1 MNTILEFL
9 SYIFSIEV
17 SCMQIYFFQSI
28 SFQSKKHNWKKF
40 FLGVLILNLL
50 APLLSLL
57 GFIFPSNIK
66 FELWFWS
73 IQTFLIC
80 LVYFIVPFF
89 IYKNSFSNSMIALF
103 ICLFDLLLSEAVAA
117 IVINYFSS
125 NLFQITSHL
134 YIFLFDFFN
143 FLFISFSLYLL
154 IIFLKKHPIQFFS
167 KKKICFSLFIILSL
181 MGFFLIAIYVISNLT
196 TGISLSK
203 SSAFIT
209 IILTFLL
216 LADVVFVFI
225 TLQFIQK
232 ETLKLKS
239 TILQKEI
246 QRELDYYKSLN
257 TQITQMRKIRH
268 DFNNQLQTA
277 YMLLENPNLKIS
289 NIPDQSNLR
298 SVFCENK
305 ILDFILQ
312 SSYSHAKEV
321 GISFNFNVVVPDSIR
336 IEKIDLC
343 SIFSNLLN
351 NAIHAAQKTENPTI
365 SLNASYSNN
374 ELNVEIS
381 NTTLE
386 KDIEYRDPKFHGY
399 GLLILNDLAKKYH
412 GSFSTQKK
420 EGIFYAYFHIFTQ
433 S

>member
-1 MNTILEFL
+1 
-9 SYIFSIEV
+9 
-17 SCMQIYFFQSI
+17 MQIYFFQSI

-103 ICLFDLLLSEAVAA
+103 ICLFDLLLSEAVVT
-117 IVINYFSS
+117 IIINYFSS
-125 NLFQITSHL
+125 NLFQTTSHL
-134 YIFLFDFFN
+134 YIFLYSFFN
-143 FLFISFSLYLL
+143 SLFVSFSLYLL

-181 MGFFLIAIYVISNLT
+181 IGFFLIAIYVISNLT

-365 SLNASYSNN
+365 SLNASYSNS

-420 EGIFYAYFHIFTQ
+420 EGIFYAYFHIFT
-433 S
+433 

>member
-1 MNTILEFL
+1 
-9 SYIFSIEV
+9 
-17 SCMQIYFFQSI
+17 
-28 SFQSKKHNWKKF
+28 
-40 FLGVLILNLL
+40 
-50 APLLSLL
+50 
-57 GFIFPSNIK
+57 
-66 FELWFWS
+66 
-73 IQTFLIC
+73 
-80 LVYFIVPFF
+80 
-89 IYKNSFSNSMIALF
+89 
-103 ICLFDLLLSEAVAA
+103 
-117 IVINYFSS
+117 
-125 NLFQITSHL
+125 
-134 YIFLFDFFN
+134 
-143 FLFISFSLYLL
+143 
-154 IIFLKKHPIQFFS
+154 
-167 KKKICFSLFIILSL
+167 

-365 SLNASYSNN
+365 SLNASYSNS

>member
-1 MNTILEFL
+1 MN
-9 SYIFSIEV
+9 
-17 SCMQIYFFQSI
+17 FFQTISI
-28 SFQSKKHNWKKF
+28 KTKKHNWNKF
-40 FLGVLILNLL
+40 VLGVLTLNAL
-50 APLLSLL
+50 APLVSLL
-57 GFIFPSNIK
+57 SFIFPSNIK
-66 FELWFWS
+66 FELWFLS

-125 NLFQITSHL
+125 NLFQINSHL

-181 MGFFLIAIYVISNLT
+181 IGFFLIAIYVISNLT

>member
-1 MNTILEFL
+1 
-9 SYIFSIEV
+9 
-17 SCMQIYFFQSI
+17 
-28 SFQSKKHNWKKF
+28 
-40 FLGVLILNLL
+40 
-50 APLLSLL
+50 
-57 GFIFPSNIK
+57 
-66 FELWFWS
+66 
-73 IQTFLIC
+73 
-80 LVYFIVPFF
+80 
-89 IYKNSFSNSMIALF
+89 MITLF
-103 ICLFDLLLSEAVAA
+103 ICLFDLLLSEAVVT
-117 IVINYFSS
+117 IIINYFSS
-125 NLFQITSHL
+125 NLFQTTSHL
-134 YIFLFDFFN
+134 YIFLYSFFN
-143 FLFISFSLYLL
+143 SLFVSFSLYLL
-154 IIFLKKHPIQFFS
+154 ISFLKKHPIQFFS
-167 KKKICFSLFIILSL
+167 KKKICFSLFIIVSL

-196 TGISLSK
+196 TDISLSK
-203 SSAFIT
+203 SSDFIT
-209 IILTFLL
+209 IILAFLF

-225 TLQFIQK
+225 TLQSIQK

-239 TILQKEI
+239 MILQKEI
-246 QRELDYYKSLN
+246 QRELNYYKSLN

-312 SSYSHAKEV
+312 SSYSHAKEL
-321 GISFNFNVVVPDSIR
+321 GISFDFNVVVPDSIR

-365 SLNASYSNN
+365 LLNASYSNN

-420 EGIFYAYFHIFTQ
+420 DGIFYAYFHIFTQ